1 MSNIILNNKYRLLG
15 AKNVRYFI
23 ITGGRGSGKSYAANL
38 ALTALIIGER
48 NQKVLFTRYTMVSA
62 EKSIIPEFIEKIELT
77 NSLSEFDIR
86 NRNIT
91 NKVTGSDII
100 FEGIKGSSGVQT
112 ARLKSL
118 QGVTVWCLDEAEE
131 LEDEKVFDDI
141 DLSIRQKG
149 VQNRVII
156 VMNPATKEH
165 FIYKRFFEQMGVNEG
180 FNGVVGNV
188 AYIHTTYLDNI
199 ENLSQSF
206 IDNVEL
212 MKARRPEK
220 YKHQIM
226 GAWLSRAEGVIFENW
241 KLGKFEELGQKI
253 FGQDYGFSIDPTT
266 LIEINVDKNNM
277 VIYVK
282 ECYYKKGMATTEI
295 SDLNKKYAGK
305 QLIIGDSAEPRLISE
320 LQKLGNNIR
329 GAEKGQGSITAGIS
343 MLQDYNIIVDPN
355 SINLIKEF
363 NNYAWSDK
371 KSSTP
376 IDNWNHGI
384 DPLRYGLFYTHK
396 RVFQFSINGETV

>member
-1 MSNIILNNKYRLLG
+1 MIKINSKYKVLG
-15 AKNVRYFI
+15 AKNIRYFI
-23 ITGGRGSGKSYAANL
+23 VTGGRGSGKSFSVNTAI
-38 ALTALIIGER
+38 TALVTGEGGH
-48 NQKVLFTRYTMVSA
+48 KVLFTRYTLTAA

-77 NSLSEFDIR
+77 GSQNEFDVKAKS
-86 NRNIT
+86 IT
-91 NKVTGSDII
+91 NKVTGSDIL
-100 FEGIKGSSGVQT
+100 FEGIKTSSGNQT
-112 ARLKSL
+112 AKLKSL
-118 QGVTVWCLDEAEE
+118 QGVTTWVLDEAEE

-165 FIYKRFFEQMGVNEG
+165 FIYKRFFESMGVNEG
-180 FNGVVGNV
+180 FNGVKGNV

-212 MKARRPEK
+212 MKERRPEK
-220 YKHQIM
+220 YKHQIL
-226 GAWLSRAEGVIFENW
+226 GAWLSRAEGVVFENW
-241 KLGKFEELGQKI
+241 QIGEFEERGQKI
-253 FGQDYGFSIDPTT
+253 FGQDYGFSVDPTT
-266 LIEINVDKNNM
+266 LIEMNVDKIHKN
-277 VIYVK
+277 IYVR
-282 ECYYKKGMATTEI
+282 ECFYKNGLSTSEI
-295 SDLNKKYAGK
+295 ADLNKKYAGE
-305 QLIIGDSAEPRLISE
+305 QLIVGDSAEPRLISE
-320 LQKLGNNIR
+320 LETLGNNII

-343 MLQDYNIIVDPN
+343 MLQDYNIIVDAN
-355 SINLIKEF
+355 STNLIKEF

-384 DPLRYGLFYTHK
+384 DPIRYGLAYTHQK
-396 RVFQFSINGETV
+396 IFEFSIY